1 MAELTGT
8 VRRTHDGAEYVMRL
22 TMAGFAQLQ
31 SEFGNDFVQQLEGP
45 KEQQLEEHEEQ
56 QLEGPK
62 EQQLEEREEQQGPYI
77 PPMGICLRIVEVAL
91 RKGMPDLD
99 EARYADIAD
108 EIFTADPKIIGVL
121 VRAAFPQAE
130 EPESGNGEPAG
141 KRRGKKAD

>member
-1 MAELTGT
+1 MADITGT

-31 SEFGNDFVQQLEGP
+31 SEFGNDFVQQLEAP
-45 KEQQLEEHEEQ
+45 
-56 QLEGPK
+56 EGH
-62 EQQLEEREEQQGPYI
+62 QGPYM

-108 EIFTADPKIIGVL
+108 ELFTADPEIIGVL
-121 VRAAFPQAE
+121 VRAAFPQSE
-130 EPESGNGEPAG
+130 EADPGNGELAG
-141 KRRGKKAD
+141 KRRGKKAA